1 MGRMTRLVALCVLA
15 LGLSACSEG
24 SKPPEPPAPSTI
36 EESRTSAD
44 VSYVRIAG
52 DSVPGSIV
60 VMCVEGSAF
69 LYVYASESSFKQGG
83 PALSRFPEQ
92 DETCD
97 RKQTQE

>member
-1 MGRMTRLVALCVLA
+1 MRRAAALLVAGALA
-15 LGLSACSEG
+15 LGLSACSGGDE
-24 SKPPEPPAPSTI
+24 PPEPSTV
-36 EESRTSAD
+36 EETRTSAD

-69 LYVYASESSFKQGG
+69 LYVYASETSFKQGG

-92 DETCD
+92 DETCGGGL
-97 RKQTQE
+97 TQE

>member
-1 MGRMTRLVALCVLA
+1 MRRTPRLIVLCALV
-15 LGLSACSEG
+15 LGLSACSG
-24 SKPPEPPAPSTI
+24 GGQPPEPSTV
-36 EESRTSAD
+36 EETRTSAD

-69 LYVYASESSFKQGG
+69 LYVYASETSFKQGG

-97 RKQTQE
+97 GKQTQE

>member
-1 MGRMTRLVALCVLA
+1 MGRMTRLAVLCTLA
-15 LGLSACSEG
+15 LGLSACSG
-24 SKPPEPPAPSTI
+24 SSEPSEPSTV
-36 EESRTSAD
+36 EETRTSAD

-69 LYVYASESSFKQGG
+69 LYVYASENSFKQGG

-92 DETCD
+92 DETCEG
-97 RKQTQE
+97 KQTQE